1 MCDLNGN
8 GSKSPKLFF
17 GSLPIICKKIIAAV
31 FAVFGNTDKGGFLNG
46 FVSWPLSK

>member
-17 GSLPIICKKIIAAV
+17 GCLPIICKKIIAAV
-31 FAVFGNTDKGGFLNG
+31 FAVLVTQVKVDF
-46 FVSWPLSK
+46 